1 MADPFPVTPANAPPA
16 SYTDFTAAQRSLYGA
31 GMLPK
36 LNIAIGPQLPG
47 GAQEA
52 ARGAALSALPGM
64 PPPGSPWNATKVPF
78 NPGHGYKGPAPAPAP
93 TATLPP
99 GSIPLG
105 NPYGLPT
112 ARAAPVSTATMSG
125 GFTPA
130 PRPADTIAPP
140 ILGGE
145 PAQSGGYTPPGAAS
159 PNVIAGGLPQP
170 APLPPHPADYATWY
184 ASKLAENMQAGAE
197 AGPQGGQG
205 IYFVGP
211 NSPPMEA
218 PAHPAAVN
226 VIRGGIPS
234 GGGGDVG
241 GGGMNLMQ
249 LEALKP
255 FLLARQ
261 AAQLNVPMQSQRIL
275 STESQ
280 KQYEVA
286 RALAADPTNP
296 ALLRAQAVFNSKAYQ
311 DWMRHHQILAGSVQ
325 NQLIGQNLPAWGDT
339 VP

>member
-112 ARAAPVSTATMSG
+112 ARAAPVSTATVSG

-184 ASKLAENMQAGAE
+184 AGKLAENMQAGAE

-205 IYFVGP
+205 IHFVGP

-218 PAHPAAVN
+218 PVHPAAVN

-234 GGGGDVG
+234 GGGQAP
-241 GGGMNLMQ
+241 GMNLMQ
-249 LEALKP
+249 FEAVKP
-255 FLLARQ
+255 LIEARMQ
-261 AAQLNVPMQSQRIL
+261 AQQLNPAMTIPNELMAMAKYRRDQRIA
-275 STESQ
+275 SKE
-280 KQYEVA
+280 
-286 RALAADPTNP
+286 DPTKVMADYEGELYRIHNQTL
-296 ALLRAQAVFNSKAYQ
+296 ALIQALSQ
-311 DWMRHHQILAGSVQ
+311 H
-325 NQLIGQNLPAWGDT
+325 
-339 VP
+339 